1 MPDYLINKEKTDGI
15 YNEVH
20 TTTCENLPI
29 LFNRVNLGI
38 FANEIDAVSYAKS
51 FGYPKA
57 DGCKFCC
64 KNAHHGD
71 SVK

>member
-29 LFNRVNLGI
+29 LFI
-38 FANEIDAVSYAKS
+38 FAGSETDAYKQIGNAIPPVMFWYIAKS
-51 FGYPKA
+51 IN
-57 DGCKFCC
+57 D
-64 KNAHHGD
+64 
-71 SVK
+71 